1 MILVEGQGDVWRLWE
16 SGIKN
21 VVGIFGCTLTD
32 AQARILETSGAMNII
47 LLTDSDEAG
56 QKGRKSIRKK
66 CERAF
71 NIIEVELPTK
81 DVGELSV
88 KEIEEII
95 KPKIKDYI
103 ND

>member
-1 MILVEGQGDVWRLWE
+1 M
-16 SGIKN
+16 
-21 VVGIFGCTLTD
+21 TD
-32 AQARILETSGAMNII
+32 AQARILETSGAMNIV

-66 CERAF
+66 CERVF
-71 NIIEVELPTK
+71 NIVEVELPTK
-81 DVGELSV
+81 DVGELTV
-88 KEIEEII
+88 KEIEENI